1 MTLDHREHLAEPVR
15 ETVSGAVYPVRL
27 LVDAPFSI
35 TERVSERL
43 ASRNRLI
50 EENRALR
57 DRNLRYQERLQRV
70 EALEREN
77 ERLRRLLGSSEQ
89 LETEVTI
96 AQLMRVELDP
106 HTHLVEI
113 NRGSSEGVYVGQPVL
128 DAEGI
133 MGQVDT
139 VGPHSA
145 SVRLLS
151 DPSHAIPVE
160 SNRNGLRAVALGSGD
175 PQRLELAHVP
185 GDAEIR
191 EGDLFIASGLGG
203 TFPRGYPV
211 AEVASVDTDAGEP
224 FARVTARPAAELDRS
239 RKVLLITGP
248 QRDGAGAE
256 DAAGTDEASG
266 RDDTSGGSGEETP

>member
-35 TERVSERL
+35 AERVSERL

-57 DRNLRYQERLQRV
+57 ERNLRYQERLQRV

-139 VGPHSA
+139 VGPRSA

-266 RDDTSGGSGEETP
+266 RDDTSGGSGEEAP